1 MVRFILMLMLGLL
14 AAPAPAERRPL
25 DFTVDGQWIGAGI
38 SYGEYRDGQ
47 APGGA
52 APSDDDLRE
61 DLHIIARHWRLLRM
75 YGTRNAERVCR
86 IITEDQLP
94 LHVMVGAWITTE
106 ASEEEIKANR
116 SEVAAA
122 IRITNAHPAVVLA
135 VNVGNETQ
143 VSWSGHGV
151 PAETLIRY
159 LTEVRDATT
168 VPVTTCDDYN
178 FWNKPESARVAA
190 ACDFMGL
197 HAYAMWN
204 GQTLDRALDWTRR
217 QIDEIHALH
226 PDLPIVLCET
236 GWATQRLHTGDQGE
250 LIKGVAGE
258 NQQELYYRAFR
269 QWAEENRLPHFY
281 FCAFDENWKGGVDPR
296 EVEKHWGLYNAD
308 RTPKPAAR
316 PAFIA
321 PDADS

>member
-1 MVRFILMLMLGLL
+1 MRIFLLLILGLL
-14 AAPAPAERRPL
+14 VAPAAGERQPL
-25 DFTVDGQWIGAGI
+25 DFTVEGEWIGAGI

-52 APSDDDLRE
+52 APSDEELRE

-86 IITEDQLP
+86 IIMEDDLP
-94 LHVMVGAWITTE
+94 LRLMVGAWITTE

-122 IRITNAHPAVVLA
+122 IRIANAYPSVVLA

-143 VSWSGHGV
+143 VSWSGHRV
-151 PAETLIRY
+151 ATDTLIRY
-159 LTEVRDATT
+159 ITEVREATS

-178 FWNKPESARVAA
+178 YWNKPESRRVAA

-204 GQTLDRALDWTRR
+204 GQSLEQALGWTRR
-217 QIDEIHALH
+217 QIEEVRALH
-226 PDLPIVLCET
+226 PDLPIVHCET
-236 GWATQRLHTGDQGE
+236 GWATQRLHTGEQGE

-258 NQQELYYRAFR
+258 NEQELYYRAYR
-269 QWAEENRLPHFY
+269 QWAEENRVPHFY
-281 FCAFDENWKGGVDPR
+281 FSAFDENWKGGPDPR

-308 RTPKPAAR
+308 RTPKQAIR
-316 PAFIA
+316 PAPTGA
-321 PDADS
+321 GAGS